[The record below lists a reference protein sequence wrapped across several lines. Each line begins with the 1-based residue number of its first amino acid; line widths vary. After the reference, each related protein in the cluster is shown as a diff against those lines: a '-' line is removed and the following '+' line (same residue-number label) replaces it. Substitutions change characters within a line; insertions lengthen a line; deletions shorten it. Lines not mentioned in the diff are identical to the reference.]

1 MAYIFTKKF
10 RTLDPHPP
18 IVQDFFLKKVD
29 FFWTPPLNHG
39 HAQPVA
45 AGELLVGAAGQLEG
59 DLVRGGKRARLR
71 VVVDRPHVRPDQQR
85 VQFCIRGREEL
96 FVLSIV
102 CFPQG

>member
-1 MAYIFTKKF
+1 MHAGPDNDKDEDDHDD
-10 RTLDPHPP
+10 L
-18 IVQDFFLKKVD
+18 VD
-29 FFWTPPLNHG
+29 DRVDHG

-45 AGELLVGAAGQLEG
+45 TGELLVRAAGQLEG

-102 CFPQG
+102 RFPQG